1 MTKERDTMFQ
11 SYFEMDTKNL
21 FQHRNELKEKYDIA
35 KKELALINEVLD
47 AKHYNEARNELASQN
62 KNFGTVI
69 INTDSNHLQMKVNVK
84 KKVSWDQAGLM
95 TTLDTQMD
103 ADDARHYGKISV
115 TIEERKYTSAPPA
128 IKALLEPHRTVEM
141 ASTTYELEEI
151 E

>member
-1 MTKERDTMFQ
+1 MTSFTN
-11 SYFEMDTKNL
+11 YFEMDDQKL
-21 FQHRNELKEKYDIA
+21 IESRKSLEKDMESLKKD
-35 KKELALINEVLD
+35 LQTINEVFEHKYGNTARDKLR
-47 AKHYNEARNELASQN
+47 EAG
-62 KNFGTVI
+62 KDFGSTSFMI
-69 INTDSNHLQMKVNVK
+69 ANNIKLNATFR
-84 KKVSWDQAGLM
+84 KKVEWDQAGLM

-115 TIEERKYTSAPPA
+115 TIEERKYTNAPPA

>member
-128 IKALLEPHRTVEM
+128 IKALLEPHRTVDL
-141 ASTTYELEEI
+141 AGVSFKLEEV

>member
-1 MTKERDTMFQ
+1 MTSFVE
-11 SYFEMDTKNL
+11 YFEMDDQKL
-21 FQHRNELKEKYDIA
+21 IESRKSLEKEMESLKKD
-35 KKELALINEVLD
+35 LQTINEVFEHKYGNTARDKLR
-47 AKHYNEARNELASQN
+47 EAG
-62 KNFGTVI
+62 KDFGSTSFMI
-69 INTDSNHLQMKVNVK
+69 ANNIKLNATFR
-84 KKVSWDQAGLM
+84 KKVEWDQAGLM

-115 TIEERKYTSAPPA
+115 TIEERKYTNAPPA